1 MTHPECFGRE
11 YFDEEGGECP
21 HEDCL
26 LRYECKQVF
35 ATARRVLVSSR
46 PLPAKGSIQPR
57 SIVSSPSIKRKRS
70 GYVKPGKL
78 LYVDEGTLRDSLVFE
93 VKEYLEE
100 WGFKTKATKC
110 LHSFV
115 GGDKKFLLKIDTRR
129 KNSIL
134 LYINEGLSDSLIAEG
149 FKCRALFDSEKP
161 NFPPYLK
168 WVTTLRSEGEV
179 ERFKSA
185 FENYRVAPDDTE

>member
-1 MTHPECFGRE
+1 MTQPECFGRE
-11 YFDEEGGECP
+11 YVDEEGGECP

-35 ATARRVLVSSR
+35 ATARRVLVASR
-46 PLPAKGSIQPR
+46 PRPKGRETKVENVVPAGG
-57 SIVSSPSIKRKRS
+57 IKKKRS
-70 GYVKPGKL
+70 GYAKPGKL

-93 VKEYLEE
+93 VKEYLEDL
-100 WGFKTKATKC
+100 GFKTKTTKC
-110 LHSFV
+110 LHSFLR
-115 GGDKKFLLKIDTRR
+115 GTKKFLLKIDTRR

-134 LYINEGLSDSLIAEG
+134 LYIDERLYDSLANEG

-168 WVTTLRSEGEV
+168 WVATLRSEGGV

-185 FENYRVAPDDTE
+185 FENYRVIPDDIK

>member
-11 YFDEEGGECP
+11 YLDDVGDTCP

-35 ATARRVLVSSR
+35 ATARRVLASSR
-46 PLPAKGSIQPR
+46 SSSKDTSTESESVTVSLPVK
-57 SIVSSPSIKRKRS
+57 KRKS
-70 GYVKPGKL
+70 GYAKPGKL

-93 VKEYLEE
+93 VKDYLEDF
-100 WGFKTKATKC
+100 GYKTRTTKC

-115 GGDKKFLLKIDTRR
+115 GSNNKFLLKVDTRR

-134 LYINEGLSDSLIAEG
+134 LYVNEGLSDHLFDEG
-149 FKCRALFDSEKP
+149 FKCRSLFDSEKP
-161 NFPPYLK
+161 NFPSYLK
-168 WVTTLRSEGEV
+168 WVATLRSESEV

-185 FENYRVAPDDTE
+185 FEKYRVVENDIK